1 MEQLTQ
7 LLKDGTMQLQQV
19 PIPTPDYGQ
28 VVVQN
33 YYSAISIGTEGKTVS
48 DARKGLIGKALSR
61 KAEVQKVIKSA
72 QILGILNTYALVM
85 NKLDS
90 PQGLGYSTSGK
101 VVAVGEGVTTIKLG
115 DYVACAGANHAE
127 YVVVNENLAAP
138 LPNESYIKEASL
150 TTLGAIALQGVRQA
164 NLHLGES
171 CVVIGLGLIGQL
183 TLQLLRG
190 SGVNA
195 IGVDVDTK
203 TVQRAIANGFEHCYT
218 TNTSSLI
225 NTIQHLTNGF
235 GADAVIIT
243 ASTTSN
249 DPMELAGNVA
259 RRKAAIII
267 VGAVPTG
274 FERPNYFKKE
284 LEVKMSCSY
293 GPGRYETNY
302 EQKGLDYP
310 IEYVRWTE
318 NRNMQA
324 FINLLYSGQINLNNI
339 ITHEYSFD
347 NCITAYNDL
356 MSKQITACGV
366 VLKYDVAKS
375 SKGIAVIT
383 TPTPQRE
390 NVIVAGFIGAGSFA
404 QNFILPNLGPIITL
418 DTVVTTSPI
427 TASNAQNKYK
437 FATASCT
444 ANDVLSNDKIN
455 TVFVITRHDS
465 HAKFVIEAIKNNK
478 NVFVEKPLCLHPH
491 ELTEIEELIQL
502 TNYNKTL
509 LVGYNRRFAPL
520 TTQLVKQL
528 NTALPI
534 SMLYRV
540 NAGYIPA
547 NHWTQDL
554 AVGGGRL
561 HGEVCHFVDYCMF
574 VNNSSITAV
583 SATATSNQ
591 EGVEDS
597 YTLLLQFANGNSANV
612 IYSSLGSKEQAKEY
626 IEVHNSQQSWVL
638 DDYKTLTHY
647 ASKTTVTKSPNQNK
661 GHALELQLFATTLQT
676 GATAPIALQELLHI
690 SKVMFAIQHSIAS
703 NGERVLINQ

>member
-19 PIPTPDYGQ
+19 PMPQPDYGQ
-28 VVVQN
+28 IVVQN

-61 KAEVQKVIKSA
+61 KQEVHKVLKSA
-72 QILGILNTYALVM
+72 QTLGILTTYKLVM

-101 VVAVGEGVTTIKLG
+101 VIAVGEGVTTIKLG

-138 LPNESYIKEASL
+138 LPNANYIKEASL

-164 NLHLGES
+164 NLHLGEN

-183 TLQLLRG
+183 TLQLLRSAG
-190 SGVNA
+190 IKA
-195 IGVDVDTK
+195 IGVDVDTLCVK
-203 TVQRAIANGFEHCYT
+203 RAIENGFEHCYT
-218 TNTSSLI
+218 TNVPALN
-225 NTIQHLTNGF
+225 NTILHLTNGF
-235 GADAVIIT
+235 GTDAVIIT
-243 ASTTSN
+243 ASTQSN
-249 DPMELAGNVA
+249 DPVELAGNIA
-259 RRKAAIII
+259 RRKAAVVI

-274 FERPNYFKKE
+274 FERANYFKKE
-284 LEVKMSCSY
+284 LELKMSCSY
-293 GPGRYETNY
+293 GPGRYESNY

-324 FINLLYSGQINLNNI
+324 FIDLVYTQKINLSII
-339 ITHEYSFD
+339 ITHEYKFD
-347 NCITAYNDL
+347 NCISAYNDL

-366 VLKYDVAKS
+366 VLKYDVAKQ
-375 SKGIAVIT
+375 SKVIAVVT
-383 TPTPQRE
+383 TAASNKQNTL
-390 NVIVAGFIGAGSFA
+390 IAGVVGAGSFA
-404 QNFILPNLGPIITL
+404 QNFILPTINGIAKL

-427 TASNAQNKYK
+427 SASNAQLKYK
-437 FATASCT
+437 FNTASCN
-444 ANDVLSNDKIN
+444 ANDVFSNANIN
-455 TVFVITRHDS
+455 TVFVVTRHDS
-465 HAKFVIEAIKNNK
+465 HAKYVMDAIKSNK
-478 NVFVEKPLCLHPH
+478 NVFVEKPLCLHPQ
-491 ELTEIEELIQL
+491 ELAEIEHLIQL
-502 TNYNKTL
+502 TNYNKML

-534 SMLYRV
+534 SMYYRV
-540 NAGYIPA
+540 NAGYVPA

-561 HGEVCHFVDYCMF
+561 HGEVCHFVDYCMYI
-574 VNNSSITAV
+574 NNSKITAV
-583 SATATSNQ
+583 SATATANHDH
-591 EGVEDS
+591 VEDS
-597 YTLLLQFANGNSANV
+597 YTIMLSLENGNSATV

-626 IEVHNSQQSWVL
+626 IEVHNAQQSWVL
-638 DDYKTLTHY
+638 NDYKTLTHFGN
-647 ASKTTVTKSPNQNK
+647 KETVTKSPNQNK
-661 GHALELQLFATTLQT
+661 GHAIELQLFTTALQE
-676 GATAPIALQELLHI
+676 GGLAPIPLHELLHI
-690 SKVMFAIQHSIAS
+690 SKVMFAIEASIL
-703 NGERVLINQ
+703 GKGMLIDLD